1 MIECRKAAGLLLD
14 YIEGSLNPDLRD
26 RLRKHFED
34 CPPCLRFIE
43 SYKRTATLCKETLMK
58 EAPAEMGDR
67 LTAFLR
73 QQCKGSDGS
82 DCS

>member
-1 MIECRKAAGLLLD
+1 MIECRRAAGLLLE
-14 YIEGSLNPDLRD
+14 YLEGSLSPSLHA
-26 RLRKHFED
+26 RLHKHFED

-43 SYKRTATLCKETLMK
+43 SYKRTSSLCKETLMK
-58 EAPAEMGDR
+58 EAPREVGDR

-73 QQCKGSDGS
+73 QQCKGTDDG